1 MHRFYLPSER
11 CQGPALVLDERESHH
26 AADVLRIRKGD
37 RVTVLNG
44 AGREF
49 LCEVQEVHRKAVALH
64 VEQEKA
70 SAPPPCQ
77 ITLVQAVPKGKLMDL
92 IIQKAT
98 ELGTAR
104 IVPLLSER
112 VTTQLDDEGAQEK
125 AEKWQQVAVEAIKQC
140 GQPWLPKVMVPV
152 TTKDYLAGRPE
163 QELSFVGS
171 LQGDGKHP
179 RKYFGTFASEHGRN
193 PRSLAFW
200 VGPEGDFT
208 PGELDAIRA
217 SGVKPV
223 SFGPLVLRCETAAL
237 YALSVANYELQARE

>member
-1 MHRFYLPSER
+1 MHRFYLPPER

-26 AADVLRIRKGD
+26 AADVLRIRKGE

-44 AGREF
+44 AGHEF
-49 LCEVQEVHRKAVALH
+49 LCQIQDVHRKAVALQ
-64 VEQEKA
+64 VEQDKA
-70 SAPPPCQ
+70 VAPPVCR

-98 ELGTAR
+98 ELGAAQ
-104 IVPLLSER
+104 ILPLLSER
-112 VTTQLDDEGAQEK
+112 VTVQLDHDSAEDK
-125 AEKWQQVAVEAIKQC
+125 AEKWQQVAIEAIKQC
-140 GQPWLPKVMVPV
+140 GQQWLPKVMVPMTV
-152 TTKDYLAGRPE
+152 KGYLASRPE
-163 QELSFVGS
+163 HELSLVGS

-179 RKYFGTFASEHGRN
+179 RTYFETFASEHGR
-193 PRSLAFW
+193 RSQSLALW

-223 SFGPLVLRCETAAL
+223 TFGSLVLRCETAAL
-237 YALSVANYELQARE
+237 YALSISNYELQ